1 MYSAFA
7 VWDTLNSHRVAS
19 PLERWEA
26 PDHPQGFLP
35 QNWGETELNRSV
47 TYESICSGHHHIVRV
62 DISGAANKPIAG
74 LKTKPEQPDE
84 EATYKEKLDL
94 QLRKDRCF
102 TLIYTNISSDLK
114 NLITETTDG
123 VAAWK
128 ILKDHFEPVT
138 KARVIQLLDQFFGTK
153 YQPGEDVGI
162 LISRVKTAATR
173 LQEAGHKL
181 DDLYIG
187 FQLIRWLP
195 QEFQSTVQ
203 QIYRWK
209 EEDFRVVKIE
219 AELILE
225 ANRLQLM
232 KQDLEKA
239 ENAYLSSFTS
249 KKLKTLPGATAAAH
263 GDPNGKNDYQ
273 KKGGKV
279 FNCKTIKN
287 VKQSIKTIGPC
298 YVCNKYGHLKVNC
311 KEKKSLQKSP
321 STVNETFNTEFNIN
335 LRFCEAECSLLKLD
349 KQLVTSCIL
358 FEENSDKGVWVI
370 DTAATSHFCNDKSL
384 FLDLKPITNMKMS
397 LATEDKSCPVE
408 GIGTLRFRVKY
419 KGSFHEITLTDVLF
433 NPKLRRNLLSGSRL
447 ESKGAH
453 FVGTKGKINVFNKD
467 WIKLFSATRHE
478 NLYFFKPDHYIIPK
492 SKEIRFFS
500 DVTAETKNGSIEIWH
515 QRFCHV
521 NNDYLVKTSKNDS
534 VKGLPRLT
542 DNGKTHCIPC
552 KLTKSKRVSFKKTGA
567 VRSKRP
573 LELLHMD
580 LCGPMPT
587 ESQGGNKYF
596 LSIIDDYSRKVTVFP
611 IRNKSDVFHTFIR
624 FQKRA
629 ERFLSKKVIAVRTD
643 GGLEFCN
650 KDMDNFLTELGIK
663 HEVTNSYTPEMNGV
677 AERFNLTAL
686 DGIKTLLKSSEVPHK
701 FWGEALLC
709 FAYTWN
715 RICHKD
721 SNKTP
726 FEKYSGRKP
735 SELHLKPFGCLA
747 YAGVPKQ
754 IRKKFD
760 MRAKM
765 GIMMGYA
772 QRTKGYR
779 IWLINENKL
788 VETIYVRFDENKR
801 GINFRQK
808 VNSNLVYNLNLPD
821 YYDDEDDFDIVK
833 DSLTSR
839 LVLKTSTETPSTSEK
854 PDVSFDNHSFIPCT
868 EVKWIRNI
876 GRKVTGSNV
885 YYSIEGEAT
894 RLKSYNEIERY
905 CKRHNIEY
913 DPSLFNFRKDNT
925 ESQGISDLS
934 EQQEALMVEVTIP
947 NCYKQSIRSRDAS
960 KWHDAM
966 DKEINVMMERK
977 VWDLVDHPDNIKILE
992 NRWVYTIKYDENNKI
1007 VRYKAR
1013 LVARG
1018 NTQLRGESFDEVF
1031 SPVINF
1037 TIKNFDL
1044 KIMGK
1049 TKKLLGIEFEEI
1061 GNSLFIHQRSYI
1073 RRLCEIYEKYKYPVS
1088 SLPISKGQVLAKL
1101 DSPKTSEGTLTVPYS
1116 NLIGSLSFIAIR
1128 TRPKIMYAVNVLS
1141 QIQANPGIKH
1151 WNCFLRLLG
1160 YLKYTQEYKLELSK
1174 VKSLKLR
1181 CYSDSDFATN
1191 RDDRVSMGGFITFID
1206 ETPAAFKKK
1215 SVSLSTMEAEYVSLT
1230 EAAKEF
1236 IWLKNLINNK
1246 SLNLELSENVMFC
1259 DNQAA
1264 ISFSKSPVENYRTKH
1279 IDVRYH
1285 FLRNLIYDKVFQ
1297 IKNIGTKNNLA
1308 DIFTKPMESSP
1319 TNEQRKEDNE
1329 NQDQRLVAHFIEKIV

>member
-1 MYSAFA
+1 MNSVAS
-7 VWDTLNSHRVAS
+7 TLNRVTDMEFNNQIS
-19 PLERWEA
+19 VLTPN
-26 PDHPQGFLP
+26 
-35 QNWGETELNRSV
+35 NWNTWKHDMQVLLMHYGCWQFIIQSNLMKR
-47 TYESICSGHHHIVRV
+47 
-62 DISGAANKPIAG
+62 
-74 LKTKPEQPDE
+74 QQ
-84 EATYKEKLDL
+84 DL
-94 QLRKDRCF
+94 QLR
-102 TLIYTNISSDLK
+102 
-114 NLITETTDG
+114 
-123 VAAWK
+123 
-128 ILKDHFEPVT
+128 
-138 KARVIQLLDQFFGTK
+138 
-153 YQPGEDVGI
+153 EDVGI
-162 LISRVKTAATR
+162 FISRVKTAATR

-249 KKLKTLPGATAAAH
+249 KKSKTLPGATAAAH

-279 FNCKTIKN
+279 FNCKT

-298 YVCNKYGHLKVNC
+298 YVCNKYRHLKVNC

-321 STVNETFNTEFNIN
+321 STVNETFNTEF
-335 LRFCEAECSLLKLD
+335 
-349 KQLVTSCIL
+349 
-358 FEENSDKGVWVI
+358 DKGVWVI

-397 LATEDKSCPVE
+397 LATEDKSCPIE

-447 ESKGAH
+447 ESKGVH

-467 WIKLFSATRHE
+467 WITLFSATRHE

-492 SKEIRFFS
+492 SKEISFFS
-500 DVTAETKNGSIEIWH
+500 DVTTKTKNGSIEIWH

-534 VKGLPRLT
+534 VKGLPGLT

-552 KLTKSKRVSFKKTGA
+552 KLAKSKRVSFKKTGA

-629 ERFLSKKVIAVRTD
+629 ERFLSQKVIAVRTD

-709 FAYTWN
+709 FTYAWN

-721 SNKTP
+721 GNKTP

-735 SELHLKPFGCLA
+735 SVLHLKPFGCLA

-779 IWLINENKL
+779 IWLI
-788 VETIYVRFDENKR
+788 DEN
-801 GINFRQK
+801 
-808 VNSNLVYNLNLPD
+808 
-821 YYDDEDDFDIVK
+821 
-833 DSLTSR
+833 
-839 LVLKTSTETPSTSEK
+839 
-854 PDVSFDNHSFIPCT
+854 
-868 EVKWIRNI
+868 
-876 GRKVTGSNV
+876 
-885 YYSIEGEAT
+885 
-894 RLKSYNEIERY
+894 
-905 CKRHNIEY
+905 
-913 DPSLFNFRKDNT
+913 
-925 ESQGISDLS
+925 
-934 EQQEALMVEVTIP
+934 
-947 NCYKQSIRSRDAS
+947 
-960 KWHDAM
+960 
-966 DKEINVMMERK
+966 
-977 VWDLVDHPDNIKILE
+977 
-992 NRWVYTIKYDENNKI
+992 
-1007 VRYKAR
+1007 
-1013 LVARG
+1013 
-1018 NTQLRGESFDEVF
+1018 
-1031 SPVINF
+1031 
-1037 TIKNFDL
+1037 
-1044 KIMGK
+1044 
-1049 TKKLLGIEFEEI
+1049 
-1061 GNSLFIHQRSYI
+1061 
-1073 RRLCEIYEKYKYPVS
+1073 
-1088 SLPISKGQVLAKL
+1088 
-1101 DSPKTSEGTLTVPYS
+1101 
-1116 NLIGSLSFIAIR
+1116 
-1128 TRPKIMYAVNVLS
+1128 
-1141 QIQANPGIKH
+1141 
-1151 WNCFLRLLG
+1151 
-1160 YLKYTQEYKLELSK
+1160 EL
-1174 VKSLKLR
+1174 
-1181 CYSDSDFATN
+1181 
-1191 RDDRVSMGGFITFID
+1191 
-1206 ETPAAFKKK
+1206 
-1215 SVSLSTMEAEYVSLT
+1215 
-1230 EAAKEF
+1230 
-1236 IWLKNLINNK
+1236 
-1246 SLNLELSENVMFC
+1246 
-1259 DNQAA
+1259 
-1264 ISFSKSPVENYRTKH
+1264 
-1279 IDVRYH
+1279 
-1285 FLRNLIYDKVFQ
+1285 
-1297 IKNIGTKNNLA
+1297 
-1308 DIFTKPMESSP
+1308 
-1319 TNEQRKEDNE
+1319 
-1329 NQDQRLVAHFIEKIV
+1329 

>member
-1 MYSAFA
+1 MNSVAS
-7 VWDTLNSHRVAS
+7 TLNRVTGMEFNNQIS
-19 PLERWEA
+19 VLTPN
-26 PDHPQGFLP
+26 
-35 QNWGETELNRSV
+35 NWNTWKHDMQVLLMHYGCWQF
-47 TYESICSGHHHIVRV
+47 IIQ
-62 DISGAANKPIAG
+62 
-74 LKTKPEQPDE
+74 TKPEQPDE

-94 QLRKDRCF
+94 QLRKDRCY

-138 KARVIQLLDQFFGTK
+138 RARVIQLLDQFFGTK

-162 LISRVKTAATR
+162 FISRVKTAATR

-209 EEDFRVVKIE
+209 EKDFRVVKIE

-249 KKLKTLPGATAAAH
+249 KKSKTLPGATAAAH
-263 GDPNGKNDYQ
+263 GDPNDKNDYQ
-273 KKGGKV
+273 KRSGKI

-335 LRFCEAECSLLKLD
+335 LRFCEAECSLLELD

-453 FVGTKGKINVFNKD
+453 FVGTK
-467 WIKLFSATRHE
+467 
-478 NLYFFKPDHYIIPK
+478 
-492 SKEIRFFS
+492 
-500 DVTAETKNGSIEIWH
+500 EIWH

-534 VKGLPRLT
+534 VRGLPRLT

-552 KLTKSKRVSFKKTGA
+552 KLAKSKRVSFKKTGA

-629 ERFLSKKVIAVRTD
+629 ERFLSRKVIDVRND

-709 FAYTWN
+709 FTYAWN

-735 SELHLKPFGCLA
+735 SVLHLKPFGCLA
-747 YAGVPKQ
+747 YA
-754 IRKKFD
+754 D
-760 MRAKM
+760 
-765 GIMMGYA
+765 
-772 QRTKGYR
+772 
-779 IWLINENKL
+779 ENKL
-788 VETIYVRFDENKR
+788 VETINVRFDENKR

-808 VNSNLVYNLNLPD
+808 VNSNLGYNLNLPD
-821 YYDDEDDFDIVK
+821 YYDDEDDFDRVK

-839 LVLKTSTETPSTSEK
+839 LVSETSTETPSTSEK
-854 PDVSFDNHSFIPCT
+854 PNVCSDNHSLIPCT

-894 RLKSYNEIERY
+894 RLKSFNEIERY
-905 CKRHNIEY
+905 CKRHNIKY
-913 DPSLFNFRKDNT
+913 DTSLFNFRKDNT
-925 ESQGISDLS
+925 ESQEFSDLS

-947 NCYKQSIRSRDAS
+947 NCYKQAIRSRDAS

-966 DKEINVMMERK
+966 DKEINVMKERK
-977 VWDLVDHPDNIKILE
+977 VSDLVDHPDNIKILE

-1031 SPVINF
+1031 
-1037 TIKNFDL
+1037 
-1044 KIMGK
+1044 
-1049 TKKLLGIEFEEI
+1049 
-1061 GNSLFIHQRSYI
+1061 
-1073 RRLCEIYEKYKYPVS
+1073 
-1088 SLPISKGQVLAKL
+1088 
-1101 DSPKTSEGTLTVPYS
+1101 
-1116 NLIGSLSFIAIR
+1116 
-1128 TRPKIMYAVNVLS
+1128 
-1141 QIQANPGIKH
+1141 
-1151 WNCFLRLLG
+1151 
-1160 YLKYTQEYKLELSK
+1160 QEYQLELSK

-1191 RDDRVSMGGFITFID
+1191 RNDQVSMGGFITFID
-1206 ETPAAFKKK
+1206 ETPISSRTFKQNPLVCRPWK
-1215 SVSLSTMEAEYVSLT
+1215 LSM
-1230 EAAKEF
+1230 
-1236 IWLKNLINNK
+1236 
-1246 SLNLELSENVMFC
+1246 
-1259 DNQAA
+1259 
-1264 ISFSKSPVENYRTKH
+1264 
-1279 IDVRYH
+1279 
-1285 FLRNLIYDKVFQ
+1285 
-1297 IKNIGTKNNLA
+1297 
-1308 DIFTKPMESSP
+1308 
-1319 TNEQRKEDNE
+1319 
-1329 NQDQRLVAHFIEKIV
+1329 LV